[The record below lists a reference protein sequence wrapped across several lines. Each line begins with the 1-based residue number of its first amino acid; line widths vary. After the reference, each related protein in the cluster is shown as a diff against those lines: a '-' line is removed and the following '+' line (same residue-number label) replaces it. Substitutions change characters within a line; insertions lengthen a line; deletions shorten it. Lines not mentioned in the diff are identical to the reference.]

1 MWNEMNID
9 IVGTEYLPHFFT
21 KTPYISQTPPPPHPF
36 IHILPYLPLLPF
48 FILFLWLIVAPPVF

>member
-9 IVGTEYLPHFFT
+9 IVGTEYLPPILA
-21 KTPYISQTPPPPHPF
+21 KLPLPHPF

>member
-21 KTPYISQTPPPPHPF
+21 KTPYISQTPPHLF